1 MSKAPDAGEAR
12 IHAEAIIAATL
23 ASAVMASNKNMAYTP
38 ELAMRQHKQILYL
51 VQRANAFI
59 PISPRE

>member
-1 MSKAPDAGEAR
+1 
-12 IHAEAIIAATL
+12 L
-23 ASAVMASNKNMAYTP
+23 ASAVMASNKNIAYTP
-38 ELAMRQHKQILYL
+38 ELAMRQHKQMLYL